1 MAPQKDLSV
10 CSKTHIVS
18 LYKKWKKFMGVIMV
32 QRRWRKFMT
41 HAERKQSE
49 QFSRIAVLDI
59 RIKLLGKTLGC

>member
-1 MAPQKDLSV
+1 
-10 CSKTHIVS
+10 
-18 LYKKWKKFMGVIMV
+18 MGVIMV

-59 RIKLLGKTLGC
+59 RINFPKANLKKF